1 MATKP
6 RKSIEQMLAEAD
18 AKIRSDLTEISNLA
32 RKDFRNKAQD
42 ALVTYYANYPK
53 PPRIYERTE
62 NLLQNAINDDMSFD
76 DFVISDADSYGAW
89 VHLNADNMEDYETGD
104 KYAVLSN
111 FMYGIH
117 GKPSIKVDI
126 NPAIVLMDSFQT
138 NYKKT
143 LDKYFTERGFI
154 VN

>member
-1 MATKP
+1 MMICLLNNITY
-6 RKSIEQMLAEAD
+6 
-18 AKIRSDLTEISNLA
+18 TIS
-32 RKDFRNKAQD
+32 F
-42 ALVTYYANYPK
+42 T
-53 PPRIYERTE
+53 
-62 NLLQNAINDDMSFD
+62 D

-126 NPAIVLMDSFQT
+126 NPAIVSMDSFQT